1 MRLKT
6 VILMAVAMVF
16 AAVSGAAAHTCFPA
30 FPNNS
35 SIFQNVSG
43 TFSNLSGI
51 ARKLRVIYVTS
62 ASNRIQRISD
72 RNGTDK
78 GVLFQSTSDNFWQFA
93 DTIVFPDTGDRMDID
108 GFLLPGFNGRAATGS
123 AAFTFISPAVS
134 PRSGTQV
141 KITGA
146 AVVRVIGNRMGTRA
160 AVKVFNIQ
168 ASQVTVT
175 TFSGTTSISSVHGDA
190 ILRLFPILFPMKKTF
205 TNQTTID

>member
-1 MRLKT
+1 MRFKT
-6 VILMAVAMVF
+6 VILIAVAMVF
-16 AAVSGAAAHTCFPA
+16 AAVSGAAATCLPA

-35 SIFQNVSG
+35 SIFGNVSG
-43 TFSNLSGI
+43 TFTNLSGI

-72 RNGTDK
+72 RHGTDK
-78 GVLFQSTSDNFWQFA
+78 GILFQSTSGNFWQFA

-108 GFLLPGFNGRAATGS
+108 GFLLPGFYGRAASGS
-123 AAFTFISPAVS
+123 AAFTFTSPAVS
-134 PRSGTQV
+134 PRTGTQV

-146 AVVRVIGNRMGTRA
+146 AVVRVVVKRKGTRA

-168 ASQVTVT
+168 PSQVTVT
-175 TFSGTTSISSVHGDA
+175 TFRGSTTISSVHGDA
-190 ILRLFPILFPMKKTF
+190 ILRLFPIRFPMKKTF